1 MTQEHYPDPTAKHDD
16 WSVFDLT
23 PAKPMKQPVSL
34 TQIKADNSLENIAL
48 IKQSRLSVMPVAE
61 AELRRILELGGTKL
75 H

>member
-1 MTQEHYPDPTAKHDD
+1 
-16 WSVFDLT
+16 
-23 PAKPMKQPVSL
+23 MKQPVSL